1 VRKKPR
7 KVRGVGNAIPLPT
20 TGKIFTNGKA
30 IEPLRE
36 SANANRLSLL
46 FWDGVKATIAPMI
59 IYDGKYYEPAPIDP
73 TILHA
78 LTLPTEIAPYGS
90 PRRLLAD
97 ISKIISQYTR
107 LPDNSVVASSRWAVS
122 SWFSEMQPAPGLS
135 IVGPDTPAGRQL
147 LQLLHCFCRHPLLL
161 TEVNASG
168 LCALPTDWSLT
179 LLIHQP
185 MLSAEMQRMLSIAR
199 RSIGFIPRAG
209 RLLDFHCAVA
219 TYTELGGAHGSG
231 VIPSLEI
238 SVVPAGQR
246 LPVID
251 YTVRQKIANDFQPRL
266 LGYRLANFSKVLNS
280 SFDAAELTP
289 SLRELAQNL
298 SACTPD
304 DPELQAQVP
313 EFLRTQ
319 DKEMRSA
326 AWLDTNTVIIETAL
340 AFIHEGKE
348 DYVYVGE
355 IAQSAEEILSRRG
368 ENRKLEPRAVGAR
381 LGALGLITEPRD
393 KKGIRLVL
401 SSEVSRRVHE
411 LAYSFSV
418 PSIQHGTK
426 RCPVCRVESPKG
438 SCV

>member
-1 VRKKPR
+1 
-7 KVRGVGNAIPLPT
+7 
-20 TGKIFTNGKA
+20 
-30 IEPLRE
+30 
-36 SANANRLSLL
+36 
-46 FWDGVKATIAPMI
+46 
-59 IYDGKYYEPAPIDP
+59 
-73 TILHA
+73 
-78 LTLPTEIAPYGS
+78 
-90 PRRLLAD
+90 
-97 ISKIISQYTR
+97 
-107 LPDNSVVASSRWAVS
+107 
-122 SWFSEMQPAPGLS
+122 
-135 IVGPDTPAGRQL
+135 
-147 LQLLHCFCRHPLLL
+147 
-161 TEVNASG
+161 
-168 LCALPTDWSLT
+168 
-179 LLIHQP
+179 
-185 MLSAEMQRMLSIAR
+185 
-199 RSIGFIPRAG
+199 
-209 RLLDFHCAVA
+209 
-219 TYTELGGAHGSG
+219 
-231 VIPSLEI
+231 
-238 SVVPAGQR
+238 